1 MTDGRFTE
9 EEYVEWA
16 RRWLGDRPIPGE
28 LLRMVAIQ
36 ASRPLHA
43 GPDADPLHELEIT
56 VLGPGSTHPVFD
68 DAANREIGGSW
79 SEVLS
84 HLFPVVETFNSPSLG
99 DGVYG
104 YWLHP
109 DERAERPPIVAID
122 SEGTF
127 FAPRG
132 STLLEALLNDSGVDG
147 PAFGHLADRFA
158 AVGLPISPRSRAEI
172 PESGI
177 VMDPEALEKIVD
189 AEHRAAHTA
198 SRALASR

>member
-1 MTDGRFTE
+1 MTEGRFTE

-16 RRWLGDRPIPGE
+16 RRWLGDRPIPDE

-36 ASRPLHA
+36 AARPLHA

-127 FAPRG
+127 FVPRG

-147 PAFGHLADRFA
+147 PAFGRLADRFA

-189 AEHRAAHTA
+189 AEYRAAHTA

>member
-16 RRWLGDRPIPGE
+16 RRWLGDRPIPDE
-28 LLRMVAIQ
+28 LMRMVAIQ
-36 ASRPLHA
+36 AARPLGA

-56 VLGPGSTHPVFD
+56 VLGPGNTHPVFD
-68 DAANREIGGSW
+68 DAANQEIGGSW

-147 PAFGHLADRFA
+147 PAFGRLADRFA

-177 VMDPEALEKIVD
+177 VMAPEALEKIVD
-189 AEHRAAHTA
+189 AEHRAARTA
-198 SRALASR
+198 SGLLVSR

>member
-1 MTDGRFTE
+1 MTEGRFTE

-16 RRWLGDRPIPGE
+16 KRRLGDRPIPGE

-36 ASRPLHA
+36 AARPPGA
-43 GPDADPLHELEIT
+43 DRDADPLHEMEIT

-68 DAANREIGGSW
+68 DDANRKIGGSW
-79 SEVLS
+79 SELLS
-84 HLFPVVETFNSPSLG
+84 HLFPAVETFNSPSLG

-109 DERAERPPIVAID
+109 DERAARPPIVAID

-132 STLLEALLNDSGVDG
+132 STLLEALINDSGIDDE
-147 PAFGHLADRFA
+147 AFACLADRFA

-172 PESGI
+172 PKSAI
-177 VMDPEALEKIVD
+177 VMDPEVLERTVD
-189 AEHRAAHTA
+189 AEHRAAHAAGKLFA
-198 SRALASR
+198 SL